1 MSLFMRLPNSQKSR
15 KGTQNLRESAPEIR
29 QTWNFDAKPS
39 HKNIL
44 HRSHASLP
52 QTLPS
57 WRALNFARKRHT
69 GDPAM
74 LIVLFVATFA
84 LLSLAFVPALTL
96 DD

>member
-1 MSLFMRLPNSQKSR
+1 MLASD
-15 KGTQNLRESAPEIR
+15 SAKL
-29 QTWNFDAKPS
+29 A
-39 HKNIL
+39 
-44 HRSHASLP
+44 RS
-52 QTLPS
+52 
-57 WRALNFARKRHT
+57 NFAGKRHT

>member
-1 MSLFMRLPNSQKSR
+1 MQSRHTKYFASEPRLRASD
-15 KGTQNLRESAPEIR
+15 SAKLAR
-29 QTWNFDAKPS
+29 T
-39 HKNIL
+39 
-44 HRSHASLP
+44 
-52 QTLPS
+52 
-57 WRALNFARKRHT
+57 NFARKRHT